1 MAIKVFADGANLEGM
16 LDMYENGNVQ
26 GFTTNPSLMK
36 KGGVTDY
43 RAFAKEVL
51 THITDVSVSFEVF
64 ADDVETMEVE
74 AREIA
79 TWAENVY
86 VKIPCVTTKGES
98 TAELVRKLSADGIKA
113 NVTTIFTPEQ
123 VDEMVEA
130 VDAETPSIISLFAGR
145 IADTG
150 VDPIPFMTESVK
162 KAAAKPNCE
171 VLWASTRELINIYQ
185 AEACGCQIITV
196 PNSILAK
203 RKNIAVTP
211 TRSRSTPCA
220 ALPRISRRS
229 ASISCR
235 NANTGCAASCSPGLS
250 FPYRSRA
257 SQGSRWAKERPGL
270 PTRTCR

>member
-36 KGGVTDY
+36 KGGMADY

-51 THITDVSVSFEVF
+51 AHITDVSVSFEVF
-64 ADDVETMEVE
+64 AD
-74 AREIA
+74 
-79 TWAENVY
+79 
-86 VKIPCVTTKGES
+86 
-98 TAELVRKLSADGIKA
+98 GIKV
-113 NVTTIFTPEQ
+113 NVTTIFTPKQ

-162 KAAAKPNCE
+162 KAAAKPSCE

-203 RKNIAVTP
+203 RKNIG
-211 TRSRSTPCA
+211 RDPCEVSLDTVRGFAKDIA
-220 ALPRISRRS
+220 ALGFHI
-229 ASISCR
+229 
-235 NANTGCAASCSPGLS
+235 
-250 FPYRSRA
+250 
-257 SQGSRWAKERPGL
+257 L
-270 PTRTCR
+270 P

>member
-98 TAELVRKLSADGIKA
+98 TAELVRKLSADGIKV
-113 NVTTIFTPEQ
+113 NVTTIFTPAQ

-171 VLWASTRELINIYQ
+171 VLWASTRELINILPGGRMRLPDHHGAQQHPGQ
-185 AEACGCQIITV
+185 AQEHRSRPVRGLARHRARLCQGYRRFGL
-196 PNSILAK
+196 PYS
-203 RKNIAVTP
+203 AVTR
-211 TRSRSTPCA
+211 TLTTPRA
-220 ALPRISRRS
+220 AR
-229 ASISCR
+229 
-235 NANTGCAASCSPGLS
+235 PGLS

-257 SQGSRWAKERPGL
+257 SRGSR
-270 PTRTCR
+270 